1 MRSLGRLADQLGTRG
16 LSSVQ
21 SIIDSSPANIAVL
34 DSKGV
39 IRHVNAGWRRLANR
53 NGRTH
58 KSYGIGHNYFN
69 FCRISGASGLS
80 SDSTIVQGI
89 QRLLTSKSRK
99 LSQLYTC
106 RMFAKD
112 QWFLVRGCRFNES
125 GQSNERRLLLVHEK
139 TAPTRPTFAALRDQD
154 ERLKEWMES
163 APFVPWEADA
173 KTLRITYIGP
183 QAQSLLGYP
192 AESWYE
198 PDFWFSHI
206 YSNDRQSV
214 ITQYKALG
222 RRRTRRELQYRM
234 VAKDGRIVWVRD
246 TAIIVDKKGEA
257 RILRGFFSD
266 VSSEAVLRERETL
279 LRLLSESIDEV
290 FWFVSVNPERLIYIS
305 PAVEQIMGAKTDK
318 FYEDMG
324 FWLQCIHE
332 EDRERVSKAYRNW
345 LSGTAPEYKLEFR
358 IVLPDGRIRW
368 MADHGALLYGD
379 GDHLRFATGIAKDIT
394 DQKQTEETLRRLSGQ
409 LISAQEDERRRISR
423 ELHDHVSQ
431 TLALLTVE
439 LEQLSRDDD
448 DMALKKNDLLA
459 AMQRRLRALSSDIHA
474 LSHQLHPAK
483 LKYLGLVSAIRAMCR
498 DVGSAGMTVD
508 FTEHEVPRDLPEDIA
523 LTIYRVMQEGLQNVR
538 KHSGSMYA
546 EAELKK
552 SFAELILRISDEGKG
567 FNSSTSDGTEGL
579 GLLSMRE
586 RLSSVGGAL
595 AISSAPGRGTVI
607 EARIPLPAG
616 HVPTE

>member
-1 MRSLGRLADQLGTRG
+1 
-16 LSSVQ
+16 
-21 SIIDSSPANIAVL
+21 
-34 DSKGV
+34 
-39 IRHVNAGWRRLANR
+39 
-53 NGRTH
+53 
-58 KSYGIGHNYFN
+58 
-69 FCRISGASGLS
+69 
-80 SDSTIVQGI
+80 
-89 QRLLTSKSRK
+89 
-99 LSQLYTC
+99 
-106 RMFAKD
+106 
-112 QWFLVRGCRFNES
+112 
-125 GQSNERRLLLVHEK
+125 
-139 TAPTRPTFAALRDQD
+139 
-154 ERLKEWMES
+154 
-163 APFVPWEADA
+163 
-173 KTLRITYIGP
+173 
-183 QAQSLLGYP
+183 
-192 AESWYE
+192 
-198 PDFWFSHI
+198 
-206 YSNDRQSV
+206 
-214 ITQYKALG
+214 
-222 RRRTRRELQYRM
+222 
-234 VAKDGRIVWVRD
+234 
-246 TAIIVDKKGEA
+246 
-257 RILRGFFSD
+257 
-266 VSSEAVLRERETL
+266 
-279 LRLLSESIDEV
+279 
-290 FWFVSVNPERLIYIS
+290 
-305 PAVEQIMGAKTDK
+305 
-318 FYEDMG
+318 MG

-345 LSGTAPEYKLEFR
+345 LSGTAPEYRLEFR
-358 IVLPDGRIRW
+358 IVLPDGRVRW

-379 GDHLRFATGIAKDIT
+379 GDRLRFATGIAKDIT

-439 LEQLSRDDD
+439 LEQLSRGD

-567 FNSSTSDGTEGL
+567 FNSSISDGTEGL